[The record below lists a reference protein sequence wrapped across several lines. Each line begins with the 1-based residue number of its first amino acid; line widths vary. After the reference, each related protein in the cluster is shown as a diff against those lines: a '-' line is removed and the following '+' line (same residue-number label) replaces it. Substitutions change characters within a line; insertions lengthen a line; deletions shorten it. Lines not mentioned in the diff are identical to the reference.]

1 MRPALRQ
8 RGQLLV
14 AGVVLIVV
22 VALMVVALGFLYV
35 SSERSSTLHGQSG
48 TAYAAAYSG
57 LEAAKYQFSTG
68 TACGSLTN
76 NQPVGSAQ
84 FSTTPGAP
92 YPTAFAAT
100 LASNIPA
107 GSVSSIP
114 LTFTSGSLS
123 NLAPHGE
130 ITIGTESIDYGG
142 TSLTGS
148 ACSPAPCLGG
158 IVRGANG
165 TTAAA
170 HSAGAAVTQASQ
182 CVINS
187 KGTSGSATRTL
198 ESTVQAT
205 STGASNFGSGGP
217 NLLPVSG
224 TSPIAS
230 LTSSLPV
237 GDNYVITVVTFSNTS
252 GSTTTIPT
260 GNLKL
265 TATTAPSGT
274 LAQTSS
280 AIWVGGSP
288 ASVNKFPQ
296 EAQVLIGKH
305 SSTSGTPTYS
315 VTLDTTGAVNATST
329 SATAQILVINGI
341 ASANASFV
349 PTVPIPGASP
359 PIGISAT
366 LPATPLVTSGPIT
379 AGNNIII
386 AQVQLDN
393 TATAGGA
400 GGRRN
405 INNLTISRGGTVLMS
420 NQFPISFAK
429 SGSPN
434 EGTGYLLMAV
444 DNNAAAGTTYTV
456 TALADLTGINGSAS
470 ILVFNGFNAAV
481 QPANLPAP
489 IAFSTPFSSLVS
501 VPTTFSAGEN
511 VVLAAIQYLNTSG
524 ANLNIGPG
532 PSPNIESIT
541 LNGAIVSPASA
552 NAYNWNLCS
561 GTVGCG
567 DYFTAL
573 LWHQAAG
580 AGSPSFG
587 VQSATDGSSAN
598 GAVNLLAISLTGGVR
613 RINTLEIYPP

>member
-22 VALMVVALGFLYV
+22 VALMVVALGILYA

-57 LEAAKYQFSTG
+57 IEAAKYQFSIG
-68 TACGSLTN
+68 TACTALTN
-76 NQPVGSAQ
+76 TNLPVGSGQ
-84 FSTTPGAP
+84 LTTGGSL

-100 LASNIPA
+100 LASPIPA

-114 LTFTSGSLS
+114 LSFTSGGLV

-142 TSLTGS
+142 TSSNGS
-148 ACSPAPCLGG
+148 ACTPAPCLGG

-170 HSAGAAVTQASQ
+170 HAAGNAVTQANQ
-182 CVINS
+182 CVIKS
-187 KGTSGSATRTL
+187 TGTSGSAQRIL
-198 ESTVQAT
+198 ESTVQAAA
-205 STGASNFGSGGP
+205 TGASNFGSGGP
-217 NLLPVSG
+217 NLLPAVG
-224 TSPIAS
+224 TLLVAS
-230 LTSSLPV
+230 LTSSLPA
-237 GDNYVITVVTFSNTS
+237 GDNYVIAVVTFSNTS
-252 GSTTTIPT
+252 GSPTTIPP

-265 TATTAPSGT
+265 TATTAPAGP

-280 AIWVGGSP
+280 AILVGDSP
-288 ASVNKFPQ
+288 ASINKFPQ

-315 VTLDTTGAVNATST
+315 VTVDTTGAINATST

-349 PTVPIPGASP
+349 PTVPVPGASP
-359 PIGISAT
+359 PMGISAT

-470 ILVFNGFNAAV
+470 ILVFNGFSAAV
-481 QPANLPAP
+481 QSANPPTSIPFSGPAP
-489 IAFSTPFSSLVS
+489 TPLVP

-524 ANLNIGPG
+524 ANLNIALG
-532 PSPNIESIT
+532 SETIT
-541 LNGAIVSPASA
+541 LGGTSVSGPASA

-561 GTVGCG
+561 GTVGCD

-587 VQSATDGSSAN
+587 VQSAADGSMS

-613 RINTLEIYPP
+613 RINTLEIYP

>member
-1 MRPALRQ
+1 
-8 RGQLLV
+8 V
-14 AGVVLIVV
+14 I
-22 VALMVVALGFLYV
+22 
-35 SSERSSTLHGQSG
+35 
-48 TAYAAAYSG
+48 
-57 LEAAKYQFSTG
+57 KSTG
-68 TACGSLTN
+68 S
-76 NQPVGSAQ
+76 
-84 FSTTPGAP
+84 
-92 YPTAFAAT
+92 
-100 LASNIPA
+100 
-107 GSVSSIP
+107 
-114 LTFTSGSLS
+114 
-123 NLAPHGE
+123 
-130 ITIGTESIDYGG
+130 
-142 TSLTGS
+142 
-148 ACSPAPCLGG
+148 
-158 IVRGANG
+158 
-165 TTAAA
+165 
-170 HSAGAAVTQASQ
+170 
-182 CVINS
+182 
-187 KGTSGSATRTL
+187 SGSATRIL
-198 ESTVQAT
+198 ESTVQAAA
-205 STGASNFGSGGP
+205 TGASNFNFGGQNP
-217 NLLPVSG
+217 LPAGVS
-224 TSPIAS
+224 TIAS
-230 LTSSLPV
+230 VTSSLPA
-237 GDNYVITVVTFSNTS
+237 GDNYVIAVVTFSNTS
-252 GSTTTIPT
+252 GSPTTIPP

-265 TATTAPSGT
+265 TATTAPSGA

-288 ASVNKFPQ
+288 ASISKFPQ

-315 VTLDTTGAVNATST
+315 VTVDTTGAVNATST

-349 PTVPIPGASP
+349 PTVPVPGASP
-359 PIGISAT
+359 PMGISAT
-366 LPATPLVTSGPIT
+366 LPATPLVTSGPIS

-393 TATAGGA
+393 TATSVS

-429 SGSPN
+429 AASPN

-456 TALADLTGINGSAS
+456 TALADNTGINGSAS
-470 ILVFNGFNAAV
+470 ILVFNGFSAAV
-481 QPANLPAP
+481 QSANPPAP

-524 ANLNIGPG
+524 ANLNIGLG
-532 PSPNIESIT
+532 PSPQIESIT

-561 GTVGCG
+561 GTVGCD

-573 LWHQAAG
+573 LWRQAAG

-598 GAVNLLAISLTGGVR
+598 GAANLLAISLTGGVR
-613 RINTLEIYPP
+613 RINTIEVYPP